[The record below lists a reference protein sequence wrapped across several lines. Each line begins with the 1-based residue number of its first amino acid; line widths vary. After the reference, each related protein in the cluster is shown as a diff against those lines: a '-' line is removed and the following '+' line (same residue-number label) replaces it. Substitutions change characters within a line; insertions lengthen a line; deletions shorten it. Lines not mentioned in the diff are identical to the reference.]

1 MPVCHNGRFPR
12 RPAWYPLYG
21 SWQALLRFRI
31 RTIVLP
37 ISVQSLVSSFVGASD
52 ALMLGTVLSAVG
64 ALGFTVMWVLS
75 TMIKTWD
82 DSVVYSVD
90 DGTVVHTLG
99 CDYSLGGFIEF
110 YRLEAVCV
118 VLGVLLAAGISLLL

>member
-1 MPVCHNGRFPR
+1 MKSKSSFYQDLW
-12 RPAWYPLYG
+12 A
-21 SWQALLRFRI
+21 
-31 RTIVLP
+31 IVLP
-37 ISVQSLVSSFVGASD
+37 ISVQSLVSSSVGASD
-52 ALMLGTVLSAVG
+52 ALM
-64 ALGFTVMWVLS
+64 LGFTVMWVLS

-118 VLGVLLAAGISLLL
+118 VLGVLLAAGISLLLWRWYKRRSGNLSEKT